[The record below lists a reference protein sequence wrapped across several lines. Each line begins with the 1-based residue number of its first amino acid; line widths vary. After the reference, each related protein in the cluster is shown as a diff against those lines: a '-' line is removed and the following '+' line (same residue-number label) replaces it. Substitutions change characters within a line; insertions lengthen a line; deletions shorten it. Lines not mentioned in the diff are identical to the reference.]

1 MSDVTLLRDWLGLIA
16 LAISVGTS
24 VTVFFTS
31 GAKKNTATLIDH
43 DRRIQRM
50 EDELRHMPSKDQV
63 TEIKLAMADLKG
75 TVAVLGESMAS
86 VSRTVHRLEDFLK
99 ERN

>member
-1 MSDVTLLRDWLGLIA
+1 MTDVSLLRDWIGLIA
-16 LAISVGTS
+16 LLISVGTS

-31 GAKKNTATLIDH
+31 GAKKNTATLVEH

-50 EDELRHMPSKDQV
+50 EDEMRHMPSKDQV
-63 TEIKLAMADLKG
+63 NDIKLAMADLKG
-75 TVAVLGESMAS
+75 TVAVMGESLAS
-86 VSRTVHRLEDFLK
+86 VSRTAHRLENYLK

>member
-1 MSDVTLLRDWLGLIA
+1 MTDISLLRDWLGLIA
-16 LAISVGTS
+16 LLISVGTS

-50 EDELRHMPSKDQV
+50 EDEMRHMPSKDQV
-63 TEIKLAMADLKG
+63 NEIKLAMADLKG
-75 TVAVLGESMAS
+75 TVGIMGETVAS
-86 VSRTVHRLEDFLK
+86 VSRTVHRLEDYLK

>member
-1 MSDVTLLRDWLGLIA
+1 MDISFLQGWASLIA
-16 LAISVGTS
+16 ILISIGTS

-31 GAKKNTATLIDH
+31 GAKKNTTTLIDH
-43 DRRIQRM
+43 DRRIQRI